1 MKFSR
6 YIAILNLFVIM
17 CITNIIIAVKISNN
31 KNFNGY
37 IDNSVLTSDNDNSYH
52 DDITSIENV
61 LKKLNYIGSKDFS
74 KNRKNNFFR
83 FKEKSSVTLKNDSEN
98 QTGDIDTSDSNDLN
112 INMNEDSIFS
122 KDDSSKDKELERKEG
137 LKNGNVLFNN
147 KRTLNV
153 ETSEFADYYYEI
165 GKKI

>member
-1 MKFSR
+1 MKLDKYLYISIFIILFSNTFS
-6 YIAILNLFVIM
+6 I
-17 CITNIIIAVKISNN
+17 KISNN
-31 KNFNGY
+31 RN
-37 IDNSVLTSDNDNSYH
+37 IDSSLSNSDNDYSYK
-52 DDITSIENV
+52 DDLMSIENV

-74 KNRKNNFFR
+74 KKRNNFFR
-83 FKEKSSVTLKNDSEN
+83 FKEKSSSTIQGDQN
-98 QTGDIDTSDSNDLN
+98 QSGDIDTSDSNDLN

-153 ETSEFADYYYEI
+153 ETSEFADFYYEI